1 MGAAARYAREW
12 SDDFLRPPLRVCDLI
27 LLLDIFAC
35 MEKIVL
41 TYYSK
46 QLFSY

>member
-1 MGAAARYAREW
+1 VEVGAGASLLRAR
-12 SDDFLRPPLRVCDLI
+12 DLL

-35 MEKIVL
+35 MEKIALV
-41 TYYSK
+41 YFGK